1 MITELFNHE
10 WENILLAL
18 YLVFLV
24 YIVFVFTWNKRMK
37 YKNKIKRSFKLITKG
52 VEDDTINNK
61 DDILLIYKSVM
72 SYYTLADFLDEYIIY
87 LRNNKDEKENAD
99 VKIDVDLFNKIRKFI
114 ESIVDEERQEKPF
127 EGVDSYEQR
136 LLNIIDEAAQS
147 GEKKSVHNNLK
158 DLAVSI
164 KNNQKRLKS
173 ANLIN
178 VCSIPATII
187 SIIITLFI
195 WWFGRTSISTKD
207 LETIKQDNRAVFI
220 EVIDSLQNRHIEN
233 DNQ

>member
-24 YIVFVFTWNKRMK
+24 YIVFVFTWMKRMK

-52 VEDDTINNK
+52 FEDDTINNK

-114 ESIVDEERQEKPF
+114 KSIVDEERQEKPF
-127 EGVDSYEQR
+127 EGVDSYELR
-136 LLNIIDEAAQS
+136 LLTVIDEAAQS

-164 KNNQKRLKS
+164 KNNQKKLKTAS
-173 ANLIN
+173 LIN
-178 VCSIPATII
+178 AWSIPISVI
-187 SIIITLFI
+187 SIIITVCI
-195 WWFGRTSISTKD
+195 WWFGRTSISIKD
-207 LETIKQDNRAVFI
+207 LETIKHDNKAAII
-220 EVIDSLQNRHIEN
+220 EVLDSLQSSKIKN

>member
-24 YIVFVFTWNKRMK
+24 YIVFVFTWMKRMK

-114 ESIVDEERQEKPF
+114 KSIVDEERQEKPF

-147 GEKKSVHNNLK
+147 GEKKSVYNNLK